1 MSAELRLPV
10 SQLDHVTFRVPD
22 LEAAAVFYSRVLGL
36 GEVGRDPESGSIR
49 LSAAPRDGAAAYH
62 QVVLYPG
69 EPAGLEHY
77 GLAVPDEADLA
88 RAASLLQRRGIV
100 VDGPR
105 VFEAVHGPAVRLR
118 DADGYLCEL
127 TAPLPPTA
135 RPSTAVPFRIVRLT
149 HINLRTLDPARSARW
164 WQEVMD
170 LRLSDL
176 IPETFYWL
184 RCRTEHAT
192 IALVRAPVPRMHH
205 IGFEIASW
213 GDMRRLLDHFVAHGV
228 KVEYGPGR
236 HGPGNSI
243 FVYVVDPWQIR
254 WEFQCESAPVK
265 ETSSQPGLWD
275 PVKGRLGAVNIWGPA
290 PPESFLGR
298 EPDGADVGT

>member
-1 MSAELRLPV
+1 MSAKLRLPV
-10 SQLDHVTFRVPD
+10 RQLDHVTLRVPD
-22 LEAAAVFYSRVLGL
+22 LEAAVAFYSRVLGL
-36 GEVGRDPESGSIR
+36 GEVGRDPGSGSIR
-49 LSAAPRDGAAAYH
+49 LSAASGDGALAAYH
-62 QVVLYPG
+62 HVVLYQG

-77 GLAVPDEADLA
+77 ALAVPDEAGLA
-88 RAASLLQRRGIV
+88 ESAALLRRRGIV

-105 VFEAVHGPAVRLR
+105 VFEGVHGPAVRLR

-127 TAPLPPTA
+127 TASLPPAT
-135 RPSTAVPFRIVRLT
+135 RPSTPVPFRIVQLT
-149 HINLRTLDPARSARW
+149 HINLRTLDPERSAQW

-170 LRLSDL
+170 LCLSDL
-176 IPETFYWL
+176 IPQTFYWL

-192 IALVRAPVPRMHH
+192 IALVRAPGTGMHH

-213 GDMRRLLDHFVAHGV
+213 EDMRRLLDHFVAQGV
-228 KVEYGPGR
+228 PVEYGPGR

-243 FVYVVDPWQIR
+243 FVYVVDPWRIR

-275 PVKGRLGAVNIWGPA
+275 RVKGRLGAVNIWGPA
-290 PPESFLGR
+290 PPESFLR
-298 EPDGADVGT
+298 P